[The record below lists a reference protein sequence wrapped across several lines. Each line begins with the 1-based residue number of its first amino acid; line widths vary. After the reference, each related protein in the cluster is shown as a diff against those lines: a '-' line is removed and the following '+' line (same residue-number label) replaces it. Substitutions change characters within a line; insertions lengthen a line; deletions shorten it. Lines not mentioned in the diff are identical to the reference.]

1 MLPKGLLYEG
11 VSTEPIL
18 LSGGSA
24 AQSSAIQCFDALLCI
39 QHDDETGKNAFSPTF
54 DPLRYLS

>member
-1 MLPKGLLYEG
+1 MLPRGLLYEG
-11 VSTEPIL
+11 VSNEPIL

-39 QHDDETGKNAFSPTF
+39 QHEGETGKDAFKST
-54 DPLRYLS
+54 LT